1 MATFPSIT
9 PTYSFSKN
17 TAPRVRTVVFGDG
30 FEQRLSFGINQNPKT
45 YSLEFRVSET
55 ESDVIEAFLNSRAFD
70 NQSFNFTPPAEGISK
85 TGTYSRSGSTDT
97 ITIANHGVSIGDKV
111 TLDFTTGSGTDGDYI
126 VATSVDQNTFTVVE
140 SASGATSEW
149 KLRSFWGYME
159 FLSQNPSIAKHT
171 YPPTHP
177 VGVWIIS
184 YDERSE

>member
-140 SASGATSEW
+140 SASGATSGNVSCTMSGQRKFVCE
-149 KLRSFWGYME
+149 SFTKTI
-159 FLSQNPSIAKHT
+159 PSFNRAVIQCT
-171 YPPTHP
+171 FREVFET
-177 VGVWIIS
+177 
-184 YDERSE
+184 